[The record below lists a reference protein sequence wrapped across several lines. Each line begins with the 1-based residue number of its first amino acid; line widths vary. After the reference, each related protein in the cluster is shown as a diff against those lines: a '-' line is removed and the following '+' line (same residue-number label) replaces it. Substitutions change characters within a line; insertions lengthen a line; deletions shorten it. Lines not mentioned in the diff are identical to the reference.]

1 MADAPN
7 YAGGYAGEATVT
19 GGGGYD
25 PYAPENYTGPIAPT
39 YDPRGG
45 YVPGQVESTNGG
57 YDPNAANRD
66 VGASEQTTKPDGT
79 PIEPGATPSN
89 ISKGNAVPGAAAITE
104 GATVV
109 PDILKS
115 KSVNPSKQNASN
127 LVKNPLEQ
135 FASMTPLW
143 TLAVLTKEQYND
155 PASYRNNPGDLKH
168 IVFSSAGRF
177 DKPQRQSTY
186 YATPEYYVDNFIMT
200 SIIAPTKKSGNSNAT
215 KFDFDIFEQYSMGLF
230 LQSLQA
236 AAVAANY
243 ANYLN
248 NAPYVLRLDFQGYDD
263 NAAPVSSVKSK
274 FFIMRFTNVSFSVTE
289 SGSLYKVEGV
299 PYNEMGF
306 NSNIDTTYNDL
317 TLVPGP
323 KNTVEELLNSGPQS
337 LAAGLNDIEKKL
349 KDSGRIR
356 VPDKYIIE
364 FPEKSSDFTPSE
376 IPKVESRATTDPN
389 DPISTFVK
397 GKTAPVETKFTV
409 NKLGSSQFIFDQ
421 SSGGNF
427 PFPYAGDVYD
437 DKTGLIQRYKMAIDP
452 KKRTFFFAQSQ
463 KLSHIINQVMLATD
477 FARSAM
483 LTQNMVNGFIQ
494 WWRVDVQIELSE
506 YDDLVGDYARIF
518 RYRVC
523 PFNVHHTIF
532 SNVNA
537 APIGYEALKPRICK
551 EYNYIYTGQNS
562 DIIKFDIQLDNAFYK
577 AISSS
582 PENISGKNSDPNQA
596 GATQP
601 STKTTAMG
609 EGQTPSM
616 QTTNTLRARSFKDPN
631 VLSGYK
637 GGSGNAGNTEQRV
650 AEQFHRAFLEG
661 YDMITVNLEILGD
674 TYWMIQSG
682 QGNYFSPAVYE
693 GALINEDGSLNYED
707 GDMFVSLKFRTPV
720 DVDTTDPRAGKDAN
734 GTGTYTYAGG
744 GGSESEFSGIYR
756 VVQCETRC
764 SDGLFKQV
772 LECLRMPGQAIDFK
786 PGEKVVEDKAT
797 SPAITIGPDGTPN
810 TSLSAYPNYNAGIK
824 PNSSTANGTD
834 KPVPATSP
842 TVSPDATPG
851 QLAPDFRGGYV
862 PGSVSVAG
870 GGGYD
875 PATGTFASNSA
886 NSIGGSAAISDPYS
900 IAPSFAGGYV
910 PGAGS
915 VASGGGYDPITG
927 TNTSDSA
934 NSIGGSAA
942 IT

>member
-1 MADAPN
+1 MAEAPN

-25 PYAPENYTGPIAPT
+25 PFAPQNYTGPIAPT

-57 YDPNAANRD
+57 YDPNAATRD
-66 VGASEQTTKPDGT
+66 IGAPGQTTKPDGT
-79 PIEPGATPSN
+79 PVEPGATPSN

-104 GATVV
+104 GATVI
-109 PDILKS
+109 PDLLKS
-115 KSVNPSKQNASN
+115 KSNPAENKNASN
-127 LVKNPLEQ
+127 LIKNPLEQ
-135 FASMTPLW
+135 FASMSPLW
-143 TLAVLTKEQYND
+143 TLAVLTKEQFNN
-155 PASYRNNPGDLKH
+155 PSSYRNSPGDLTN

-186 YATPEYYVDNFIMT
+186 YATPEYFVDNFVMT
-200 SIIAPTKKSGNSNAT
+200 SIIAPTKKTGNSNAT
-215 KFDFDIFEQYSMGLF
+215 RFEFEVFEQYSMGLF

-263 NAAPVSSVKSK
+263 KAAPVTSVKSK
-274 FFIMRFTNVSFSVTE
+274 FFIMRFVNVTFQVTE
-289 SGSLYKVEGV
+289 AGSLYKVEGV

-306 NSNIDTTYNDL
+306 NSNIDVSYNDL

-323 KNTVEELLNSGPQS
+323 TNTVEELLNSGDRS
-337 LAAGLNDIEKKL
+337 LAKGLNEIEKKL
-349 KDSGRIR
+349 LDSGRIR

-364 FPEKSSDFTPSE
+364 FPEKSSDFTPSA
-376 IPKVESRATTDPN
+376 IPRVESRSTSDPN
-389 DPISTFVK
+389 EPPQTFVK
-397 GKTAPVETKFTV
+397 GKTAPVDTKFTV
-409 NKLGSSQFIFDQ
+409 NPLGKSQFIFDQ

-437 DKTGLIQRYKMAIDP
+437 EATGLIQKYKMSIDP

-463 KLSHIINQVMLATD
+463 KISHIINQVMLATD
-477 FARSAM
+477 YARAAM
-483 LTQNMVNGFIQ
+483 LPANMENGFIK
-494 WWRVDVQIELSE
+494 WWRLDVQIELSE
-506 YDDLVGDYARIF
+506 YDDLVGEYARIF
-518 RYRVC
+518 RYRVV
-523 PFNVHHTIF
+523 PFKVHHTIF
-532 SNVNA
+532 SNINA
-537 APIGYEALKPRICK
+537 APIGYDKLIPRICK

-582 PENISGKNSDPNQA
+582 PEQLSGKNSNPDL
-596 GATQP
+596 GGSTQP
-601 STKTTAMG
+601 ANKTTSQG
-609 EGQTPSM
+609 EGLTPAM
-616 QTTNTLRARSFKDPN
+616 QTTNTLRARNFKDPN
-631 VLSGYK
+631 ESKGFK
-637 GGSGNAGNTEQRV
+637 GGAGNAGNTEQRV

-661 YDMITVNLEILGD
+661 YDMVKVDLEILGD

-682 QGNYFSPAVYE
+682 QGNYFSPAAYE
-693 GALINEDGSLNYED
+693 GALVNEDGSLNYED

-720 DVDTTDPRAGKDAN
+720 DVNTAE
-734 GTGTYTYAGG
+734 GTHTFAGG
-744 GGSESEFSGIYR
+744 AGSESEFSGVYR

-764 SDGLFKQV
+764 FDGLFKQH
-772 LECLRMPGQAIDFK
+772 LECLRMPGQTGDFK
-786 PGEKVVEDKAT
+786 SGEKVTQDKTT
-797 SPAITIGPDGTPN
+797 SPAIAIGPDGTPN

-824 PNSSTANGTD
+824 PRPTTPNEGAKT
-834 KPVPATSP
+834 VPATSP
-842 TVSPDATPG
+842 ASPVDATPG
-851 QLAPDFRGGYV
+851 QAAPDFRGGYV
-862 PGSVSVAG
+862 PGSASVAG

-875 PATGTFASNSA
+875 PSTGTFASDSA
-886 NSIGGSAAISDPYS
+886 NSIGGAAAISNTNS

-910 PGAGS
+910 PGSGS

-934 NSIGGSAA
+934 NSIGGSKA